1 MRARL
6 LPGAALGLLLLVL
19 PGTLNGQDAPEV
31 ASLDRFAE
39 EVATLWA
46 RGDAAGLAR
55 RFGPDGVLMDVGGER
70 PGTMGARHAAAA
82 LRKLF
87 AGFEATSVEVA
98 PSTARRD
105 SDRAGYLD
113 LTWSARPRGLRDPV
127 THTVFIGVR
136 SDAGGWHIREIRIR
150 R

>member
-1 MRARL
+1 MRAPIL
-6 LPGAALGLLLLVL
+6 LGLVLGLLLSAL
-19 PGTLNGQDAPEV
+19 PGTLNGQDAPGA
-31 ASLDRFAE
+31 ASLDRFAG

-46 RGDAAGLAR
+46 RGDVAGLAR

-70 PGTMGARHAAAA
+70 PGTMGSRHAAAA

-87 AGFEATSVEVA
+87 AGFETTSVDVA
-98 PSTARRD
+98 PSSARRD
-105 SDRAGYLD
+105 AERAGFLD
-113 LTWSARPRGLRDPV
+113 LTWRARPRGLSDPV

-136 SDAGGWHIREIRIR
+136 SDAGGWHIREIRVR